1 MTSQA
6 SPPTFDWLPMLFSW
20 EVALALLGLA
30 GCVVAVR
37 WYIKFSEELQQ
48 ALRRARSLE
57 NEVQTKKV
65 TIDALTKEKKFWEL
79 ELERA
84 KRGAPVAAAVPAV
97 ERIVE
102 RLPAGLARALQTLA
116 SSVDPRMHRSEQL
129 RAQLRPHRS
138 IIQHSRDATVLASKL
153 DALPSRDAGQITDET
168 RVQWVAVAL
177 QHEAILS
184 ETLGREILHAL
195 IRTQREATAFPVQGS
210 IELLK
215 GLAAD
220 NGFELIVP
228 SVGERYERE
237 RHQPGGAS
245 RTSATGDLTVQRV
258 LAVGLVESRSGLVE
272 SRAAVEVG

>member
-6 SPPTFDWLPMLFSW
+6 SPPTFDWLLTLLSW
-20 EVALALLGLA
+20 DVALALLGLA
-30 GCVVAVR
+30 GCVGAVR

-48 ALRRARSLE
+48 AQRYARSLE
-57 NEVQTKKV
+57 NEVRTKKV
-65 TIDALTKEKKFWEL
+65 TIDALTKEKNRWEL
-79 ELERA
+79 EFERA

-97 ERIVE
+97 ERIIE
-102 RLPAGLARALQTLA
+102 RLPAGLERSLQTLA
-116 SSVDPRMHRSEQL
+116 SSVDPRIQRAEKL
-129 RAQLRPHRS
+129 RAQLRPHRA
-138 IIQHSRDATVLASKL
+138 IIQHSRDATLLASKL

-177 QHEAILS
+177 HHEAILS

-210 IELLK
+210 IELLQ

-220 NGFELIVP
+220 NGFELIIP
-228 SVGERYERE
+228 SVGERYDRE